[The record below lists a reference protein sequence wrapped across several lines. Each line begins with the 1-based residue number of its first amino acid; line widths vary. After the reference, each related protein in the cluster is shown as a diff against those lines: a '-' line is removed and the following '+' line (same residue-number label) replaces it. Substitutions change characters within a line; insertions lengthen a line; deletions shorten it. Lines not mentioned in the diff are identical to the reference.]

1 MNKWIIEDM
10 CNKLDYLV
18 GHKLYIGELDYYI
31 YQPSL
36 ANGTILYSKS
46 KTIQWIVNYFDD
58 IAGVIKECYLD
69 DSINFKKVFISPESF
84 HVDLVFFLAREY
96 IRLSDWVLE
105 HEYDE
110 IELTDDIIETIKKE
124 LLDAI

>member
-1 MNKWIIEDM
+1 M
-10 CNKLDYLV
+10 
-18 GHKLYIGELDYYI
+18 
-31 YQPSL
+31 
-36 ANGTILYSKS
+36 
-46 KTIQWIVNYFDD
+46 
-58 IAGVIKECYLD
+58 
-69 DSINFKKVFISPESF
+69 FISPESF

>member
-1 MNKWIIEDM
+1 M
-10 CNKLDYLV
+10 
-18 GHKLYIGELDYYI
+18 
-31 YQPSL
+31 

-58 IAGVIKECYLD
+58 IANVIKECYLD
-69 DSINFKKVFISPESF
+69 DSINFKKVFISSESF

-110 IELTDDIIETIKKE
+110 IELTDDIIKIIKGE
-124 LLDAI
+124 ILASV